1 MMSKSVFIDH
11 KDGELDPKIFNRISK
26 CFASVD
32 FVMSDDPKKL
42 QKIKDA
48 DAFFVKIF
56 TKIDKTIIDAA
67 PKLKYVG
74 VCSTAFDAIDA
85 KYARSKGVSVCNLG
99 AYSAEAVAEFFF
111 AALLEHGRDLEK
123 AKLQARK
130 EDYSFDKF
138 MGLELKRKT
147 LGVIGAGTIGGRIA
161 EIGNGFGMNVLYV
174 TKSRK
179 PKLDKFGAKKTTIEA
194 VAKQSDVIS
203 INLVLN
209 KETKGMVSNKIISL
223 MKKGCVVIN
232 LAPPPLI
239 DQEAMMKHA
248 GKGDITFIF
257 DHSDD
262 IDPALAKRFLK
273 TKNVI
278 VYPPVAF
285 RTTVANFNRWDTFAG
300 NIEKFVAGKPQNV
313 VN

>member
-1 MMSKSVFIDH
+1 MNKAIFVDH
-11 KDGELDPKIFNRISK
+11 KSGELDPKIFQRIRKHFS
-26 CFASVD
+26 SVD

-42 QKIKDA
+42 QKVKDA
-48 DAFFVKIF
+48 DALFVKIF
-56 TKIDKTIIDAA
+56 TKIDKTVIDAA
-67 PKLKYVG
+67 PNLKFIN
-74 VCSTAFDAIDA
+74 VCATAFDAIDA
-85 KYARSKGVSVCNLG
+85 KYARAKGITVCNLG

-111 AALLEHGRDLEK
+111 AALLEAGRELEK
-123 AKLQARK
+123 AKIQARK

-138 MGLELKRKT
+138 MGLELKDKT
-147 LGVIGAGTIGGRIA
+147 LGVIGAGTIGGKIA
-161 EIGNGFGMNVLYV
+161 TIGHGFGMKVLYV
-174 TKSRK
+174 TKTNK
-179 PKLDKFGAKKTTIEA
+179 PHLDKFGAKKTTLENL
-194 VAKQSDVIS
+194 AKQSNVIS

-209 KETKGMVSNKIISL
+209 KETKGMISEKIISL

-232 LAPPPLI
+232 LAPPPLV

-248 GKGDITFIF
+248 RKGDIVFIF

-262 IDPALAKRFLK
+262 IDPALAKQFLK
-273 TKNVI
+273 TKNCI

-285 RTTVANFNRWDTFAG
+285 RTHEANFSRWDTFAG

>member
-1 MMSKSVFIDH
+1 MMSKAIFIDH
-11 KDGELDPKIFNRISK
+11 KDGELDSKIFNRIRR
-26 CFASVD
+26 CFSSVD

-42 QKIKDA
+42 QKIKDV
-48 DAFFVKIF
+48 DALFVKIF
-56 TKIDKTIIDAA
+56 TKIDKTMIDAA
-67 PKLKYVG
+67 PKLKFIN

-85 KYARSKGVSVCNLG
+85 KYARSKGITVCNLG

-123 AKLQARK
+123 AKMQAKK
-130 EDYSFDKF
+130 EDFSFDKF
-138 MGLELKRKT
+138 MGMELKGKT

-161 EIGNGFGMNVLYV
+161 EIGNGFGMNILYV

-179 PKLDKFGAKKTTIEA
+179 PKLDRFGAKKTTIETI
-194 VAKQSDVIS
+194 AKRSDVIF

-209 KETKGMVSNKIISL
+209 KETKGIVSDKIIAM
-223 MKKGCVVIN
+223 MKKGCVIIN
-232 LAPPPLI
+232 LAPPLLI
-239 DQEAMMKHA
+239 DQEAIMKRA
-248 GKGDITFIF
+248 DKGEIVFIF

-285 RTTVANFNRWDTFAG
+285 RTTVANFNRWDMFAG

>member
-1 MMSKSVFIDH
+1 MMSKAIFIDH
-11 KDGELDPKIFNRISK
+11 KDGELNTKTFNRIRR
-26 CFASVD
+26 CFSSVD
-32 FVMSDDPKKL
+32 FVASDDPKKF
-42 QKIKDA
+42 KKVKDA

-56 TKIDKTIIDAA
+56 TKVDKQLMDAA
-67 PKLKYVG
+67 PKLKFID
-74 VCSTAFDAIDA
+74 VCSTAFDAVDA
-85 KYARSKGVSVCNLG
+85 VYAKSKGIKVCNLG

-111 AALLEHGRDLEK
+111 AALLELGRDLEK

-138 MGLELKRKT
+138 MGLELKGKT

-161 EIGNGFGMNVLYV
+161 EIGHGFGMNILYV

-179 PKLDKFGAKKTTIEA
+179 PKLEKFGAKKATIET
-194 VAKQSDVIS
+194 VAKQSDAIS

-209 KETKGMVSNKIISL
+209 KETKGIVSNKIIAM

-239 DQEAMMKHA
+239 DQEAMMKRA
-248 GKGDITFIF
+248 KNGDITFIF

-262 IDPALAKRFLK
+262 IDHALAKRF
-273 TKNVI
+273 
-278 VYPPVAF
+278 
-285 RTTVANFNRWDTFAG
+285 
-300 NIEKFVAGKPQNV
+300 
-313 VN
+313 